1 MEAVSSFLKLDFLV
15 HLGHVEAAK
24 LVFVNKGISV
34 ERGQVVYVRDN
45 ELRFNVAEERNPC
58 KVEVV
63 LNEPVTQR
71 VGKPTP
77 QMFDCHFLPN
87 EVKYIHN
94 GCPLLEE
101 DHVRAANLPTENV
114 WILVRIKEA
123 IPNTQARAAFM
134 SMFILEIDQNRKR
147 QISVQH
153 YQIPT
158 RVVYYHLED
167 HTKAITSFIRQ
178 DLYHMKITYQPPNIT
193 HSERQNYEVEFQAIA
208 SAFMSSS
215 PIMVHFSTRSAKT
228 DAPRVAWNMG
238 IPVSTFLKR
247 DVFHGLIYYHHL
259 EGEIFQDLFDFIL
272 SDCLEPPNLSGIYD
286 VAKLIF
292 TDSMKSYKQ
301 DPAIPML
308 TSSFRFSQI
317 I

>member
-101 DHVRAANLPTENV
+101 DHVRAANLP
-114 WILVRIKEA
+114 
-123 IPNTQARAAFM
+123 
-134 SMFILEIDQNRKR
+134 
-147 QISVQH
+147 
-153 YQIPT
+153 
-158 RVVYYHLED
+158 VY
-167 HTKAITSFIRQ
+167 
-178 DLYHMKITYQPPNIT
+178 
-193 HSERQNYEVEFQAIA
+193 
-208 SAFMSSS
+208 
-215 PIMVHFSTRSAKT
+215 
-228 DAPRVAWNMG
+228 
-238 IPVSTFLKR
+238 
-247 DVFHGLIYYHHL
+247 
-259 EGEIFQDLFDFIL
+259 
-272 SDCLEPPNLSGIYD
+272 
-286 VAKLIF
+286 
-292 TDSMKSYKQ
+292 
-301 DPAIPML
+301 
-308 TSSFRFSQI
+308 
-317 I
+317 